1 MKILNKK
8 QSGFTLVE
16 LVVVVAVIGVLAV
29 IAAPKIVG
37 VATDA
42 RKASLKAVASSMTAA
57 MARNYAAREADSTDG
72 QPVGKCGD
80 VTDLMDGGL
89 MPAGY
94 RFSDYITTSG
104 DATNNTTGASSA
116 GLAST
121 DADTAITNAKQ
132 ITCYISTTNN
142 PMLTSAFF
150 GIGTSP
156 FN

>member
-42 RKASLKAVASSMTAA
+42 RNASLKAVASTMTAA
-57 MARNYAAREADSTDG
+57 MARNYAAREADSEDG
-72 QPVGKCGD
+72 KEVGECGD
-80 VTDLMDGGL
+80 VAKLMDGGIL
-89 MPAGY
+89 PVGY
-94 RFSDYITTSG
+94 QFSDYITSSG
-104 DATNNTTGASSA
+104 DGASLKGASSA
-116 GLAST
+116 GLSSS
-121 DADTAITNAKQ
+121 DATTEISNAEQ

-142 PMLTSAFF
+142 PMLTHIFY

-156 FN
+156 N

>member
-42 RKASLKAVASSMTAA
+42 RKASLKAVASTMTAA
-57 MARNYAAREADSTDG
+57 MARNYAAREGDASQG
-72 QPVGKCGD
+72 FPVGRCDD
-80 VTDLMDGGL
+80 VADLMDGGVL
-89 MPAGY
+89 PVGY
-94 RFSDYITTSG
+94 QFSDYADTSV
-104 DATNNTTGASSA
+104 TQKSA
-116 GLAST
+116 GKAPMAADNDEDDAS
-121 DADTAITNAKQ
+121 IPISNGEQ
-132 ITCYISTTNN
+132 VTCYISTTNN
-142 PMLTSAFF
+142 PLLSHIFY

-156 FN
+156 F

>member
-57 MARNYAAREADSTDG
+57 MARNYAAMEGDASAAG
-72 QPVGKCGD
+72 AEQIGKCGD
-80 VTDLMDGGL
+80 VKGLMDGNVL
-89 MPAGY
+89 PVGY
-94 RFSDYITTSG
+94 QFADYTTSSE
-104 DATNNTTGASSA
+104 DSDLKGASA
-116 GLAST
+116 KGAT
-121 DADTAITNAKQ
+121 TADAEVEITNAQ
-132 ITCYISTTNN
+132 QMECYISTTNN
-142 PMLTSAFF
+142 PMLTHLFY
-150 GIGTSP
+150 GIGTAP
-156 FN
+156 N

>member
-57 MARNYAAREADSTDG
+57 MARNYAAMEADASADG
-72 QPVGKCGD
+72 GVQVGTCGD
-80 VTDLMDGGL
+80 VALLMDGAIL
-89 MPAGY
+89 PSGY
-94 RFSDYITTSG
+94 KFSDYRDTSA
-104 DATNNTTGASSA
+104 DATGNASSKDEA
-116 GLAST
+116 T
-121 DADTAITNAKQ
+121 DDADTKITNGEQ
-132 ITCYISTTNN
+132 VICYISTMNN
-142 PMLTSAFF
+142 PILSHLFY

-156 FN
+156 N

>member
-42 RKASLKAVASSMTAA
+42 RKASLKAVASTMTAA
-57 MARNYAAREADSTDG
+57 MARNYAAREADASAAYE
-72 QPVGKCGD
+72 VGTCGD
-80 VTDLMDGGL
+80 VAKLMDGQIL
-89 MPAGY
+89 PVGY
-94 RFSDYITTSG
+94 QFSDYTTSSNAVG
-104 DATNNTTGASSA
+104 KPNGASS
-116 GLAST
+116 L
-121 DADTAITNAKQ
+121 DATSVDGDVSISNAEQ

-142 PMLTSAFF
+142 PMLSHIFY

-156 FN
+156 N

>member
-42 RKASLKAVASSMTAA
+42 RNASLKAVASGMTAA
-57 MARNYAAREADSTDG
+57 MARNYAAREADSDDG
-72 QPVGKCGD
+72 LPVGKCGD
-80 VTDLMDGGL
+80 VASLMDGGIL
-89 MPAGY
+89 PVGY
-94 RFSDYITTSG
+94 QFSDYATTSS
-104 DATNNTTGASSA
+104 DATNDVTGASSA
-116 GLAST
+116 GLTSS
-121 DADTAITNAKQ
+121 DANVGITNAEQ

-142 PMLTSAFF
+142 PMLTHIFY

-156 FN
+156 N

>member
-42 RKASLKAVASSMTAA
+42 RKASLKAVSSTMTAA
-57 MARNYAAREADSTDG
+57 MARNYAAREADADDG
-72 QPVGKCGD
+72 FQVGKCGD
-80 VTDLMDGGL
+80 VASLMDGGIL
-89 MPAGY
+89 PVGY
-94 RFSDYITTSG
+94 QLSDYSTTSN
-104 DATNNTTGASSA
+104 DASNDAGASAA
-116 GLAST
+116 GVAST
-121 DADTAITNAKQ
+121 DAAIAISNGEQ
-132 ITCYISTTNN
+132 VTCYISTTNN
-142 PMLTSAFF
+142 PMLSHIFY

-156 FN
+156 F

>member
-42 RKASLKAVASSMTAA
+42 RKASLKAVSSTMTAA
-57 MARNYAAREADSTDG
+57 MARNYAAREADADDG
-72 QPVGKCGD
+72 FQVGKCGD
-80 VTDLMDGGL
+80 VASLMDGGIL
-89 MPAGY
+89 PVGY
-94 RFSDYITTSG
+94 QFSDYVDTSG
-104 DATNNTTGASSA
+104 DATNDVTGASSA
-116 GLAST
+116 GDTTA
-121 DADTAITNAKQ
+121 DADISITNAEQ
-132 ITCYISTTNN
+132 VTCYISTTNN
-142 PMLTSAFF
+142 PMLTHIFY

-156 FN
+156 F

>member
-42 RKASLKAVASSMTAA
+42 RNASLKAVASSMSAA
-57 MARNYAAREADSTDG
+57 MARNYAAREADSDDG
-72 QPVGKCGD
+72 NQVGKCGD
-80 VTDLMDGGL
+80 VASLMDGGVL
-89 MPAGY
+89 PVGY
-94 RFSDYITTSG
+94 QFADYATSSNDASRDSGASAMGTTSS
-104 DATNNTTGASSA
+104 DAAVT
-116 GLAST
+116 
-121 DADTAITNAKQ
+121 ITNAEQ
-132 ITCYISTTNN
+132 ISCYISTTNN
-142 PMLTSAFF
+142 PMLSHVFY

-156 FN
+156 N

>member
-42 RKASLKAVASSMTAA
+42 RKASLKAVSSGMTAA
-57 MARNYAAREADSTDG
+57 MARNYAAREEDSTAG
-72 QPVGKCGD
+72 VSVTTCGD
-80 VTDLMDGGL
+80 VIDLMSGAV

-94 RFSDYITTSG
+94 TFDASDDVVSIANGEQEVCTLTTTSNPPL
-104 DATNNTTGASSA
+104 TN
-116 GLAST
+116 
-121 DADTAITNAKQ
+121 IF
-132 ITCYISTTNN
+132 Y
-142 PMLTSAFF
+142 
-150 GIGTSP
+150 GIGTA
-156 FN
+156 N

>member
-42 RKASLKAVASSMTAA
+42 RIASLKAVTSSMTAA
-57 MARNYAAREADSTDG
+57 MARNYAAREADSTAG
-72 QPVGKCGD
+72 VSVTTCGD
-80 VTDLMDGGL
+80 VTDLMASAV

-94 RFSDYITTSG
+94 TFDASD
-104 DATNNTTGASSA
+104 DAVSVGNGEQVVCTLT
-116 GLAST
+116 
-121 DADTAITNAKQ
+121 
-132 ITCYISTTNN
+132 TTNN
-142 PMLTSAFF
+142 PPLTNIFY
-150 GIGTSP
+150 GIGTV
-156 FN
+156 N

>member
-1 MKILNKK
+1 MKILNKN

-42 RKASLKAVASSMTAA
+42 RKASLAAVTSNMTAA
-57 MARNYAAREADSTDG
+57 MARNYAAREAVSTDG
-72 QPVGKCGD
+72 ENIGNCGN
-80 VTDLMDGGL
+80 VIKLMVSGL

-94 RFSDYITTSG
+94 IFD
-104 DATNNTTGASSA
+104 NTHDTVSMANGAQA
-116 GLAST
+116 ECTLT
-121 DADTAITNAKQ
+121 
-132 ITCYISTTNN
+132 TTNN
-142 PMLTSAFF
+142 PPMTDIFY

-156 FN
+156 N

>member
-57 MARNYAAREADSTDG
+57 MARNYAAMEANASADG
-72 QPVGKCGD
+72 GVQIGKCGD
-80 VTDLMDGGL
+80 VSGLMDGGIL
-89 MPAGY
+89 PSGY
-94 RFSDYITTSG
+94 KFSDYRDT
-104 DATNNTTGASSA
+104 
-116 GLAST
+116 ST
-121 DADTAITNAKQ
+121 DASNGNASSKDIASDDADTEITNGEQ
-132 ITCYISTTNN
+132 VVCYISTMNN
-142 PMLTSAFF
+142 PILSHLFY
-150 GIGTSP
+150 GIGTTP
-156 FN
+156 N

>member
-1 MKILNKK
+1 MKILNKN

-42 RKASLKAVASSMTAA
+42 RIASLAAVTSNMTAA
-57 MARNYAAREADSTDG
+57 MARNYAAREAVSSDG
-72 QPVGKCGD
+72 EDIGSCSD
-80 VTDLMDGGL
+80 VTDLMISQA

-94 RFSDYITTSG
+94 TFVSNDG
-104 DATNNTTGASSA
+104 DVSMS
-116 GLAST
+116 
-121 DADTAITNAKQ
+121 NAQ
-132 ITCYISTTNN
+132 QVECTLTTTNN
-142 PMLTSAFF
+142 PPLNDVFY

-156 FN
+156 N

>member
-42 RKASLKAVASSMTAA
+42 RKASLTAVASSMTAA
-57 MARNYAAREADSTDG
+57 MARNYAAREASQSGTSRVRDCRHI
-72 QPVGKCGD
+72 VK
-80 VTDLMDGGL
+80 LMPGG

-94 RFSDYITTSG
+94 RQQSSRDTSVPVG
-104 DATNNTTGASSA
+104 E
-116 GLAST
+116 
-121 DADTAITNAKQ
+121 Q
-132 ITCYISTTNN
+132 ETCYIATDSN
-142 PMLTSAFF
+142 PIREAIFF
-150 GIGTSP
+150 GIGTS
-156 FN
+156 

>member
-1 MKILNKK
+1 MKILNKN

-42 RKASLKAVASSMTAA
+42 RTASLAAVTSNMTAA
-57 MARNYAAREADSTDG
+57 MARNYAAREAVSSDG
-72 QPVGKCGD
+72 ENIGNCGN
-80 VTDLMDGGL
+80 VIKLMVSKE

-94 RFSDYITTSG
+94 IF
-104 DATNNTTGASSA
+104 DATH
-116 GLAST
+116 
-121 DADTAITNAKQ
+121 DTVSMANAAQ
-132 ITCYISTTNN
+132 VECTLTTTNN
-142 PMLTSAFF
+142 PPLTDIFY

-156 FN
+156 N

>member
-1 MKILNKK
+1 MKILNKN

-42 RKASLKAVASSMTAA
+42 RIASLAAVTSNMTAA
-57 MARNYAAREADSTDG
+57 MARNYAAREARSSDG
-72 QPVGKCGD
+72 EDIGSCGD
-80 VTDLMDGGL
+80 VTDLMISQV

-94 RFSDYITTSG
+94 TFVSDDG
-104 DATNNTTGASSA
+104 DVSM
-116 GLAST
+116 
-121 DADTAITNAKQ
+121 TNAQ
-132 ITCYISTTNN
+132 QVECTLTTTNN
-142 PMLTSAFF
+142 PPLNDVFY

-156 FN
+156 N

>member
-1 MKILNKK
+1 MKIFNKK

-57 MARNYAAREADSTDG
+57 MARNYAAMEADASAAGAT
-72 QPVGKCGD
+72 QVGKCGD
-80 VTDLMDGGL
+80 VAALMDGQVL
-89 MPAGY
+89 PVGY
-94 RFSDYITTSG
+94 QFADYTTTSE
-104 DATNNTTGASSA
+104 DSDLKGASA
-116 GLAST
+116 KGDST
-121 DADTAITNAKQ
+121 ADAVVGITNAQQ
-132 ITCYISTTNN
+132 IACYISTTNN
-142 PMLTSAFF
+142 PMLSHLFY

-156 FN
+156 N

>member
-1 MKILNKK
+1 MKILNKN

-42 RKASLKAVASSMTAA
+42 RTASLAAVTSNMTAA
-57 MARNYAAREADSTDG
+57 MARNYAAREANSSDG
-72 QPVGKCGD
+72 QDIDKCSA
-80 VTDLMDGGL
+80 VTKLMISSV

-94 RFSDYITTSG
+94 AFVSNDG
-104 DATNNTTGASSA
+104 DVSMGN
-116 GLAST
+116 
-121 DADTAITNAKQ
+121 ADQ
-132 ITCYISTTNN
+132 VECRLSTTNN
-142 PMLTSAFF
+142 PPLTDIFY

-156 FN
+156 N

>member
-42 RKASLKAVASSMTAA
+42 RTASLAAVSSSMTAV
-57 MARNYAAREADSTDG
+57 MARNYAAREASADVGRS
-72 QPVGKCGD
+72 VGKCSDIIG
-80 VTDLMDGGL
+80 LMDGSV

-94 RFSDYITTSG
+94 QFVSNDGAVSFG
-104 DATNNTTGASSA
+104 NATQQACT
-116 GLAST
+116 L
-121 DADTAITNAKQ
+121 
-132 ITCYISTTNN
+132 STTNN
-142 PMLTSAFF
+142 PVLNDIFY

-156 FN
+156 N